1 MIRATLESAA
11 GMGIYPIISLAIF
24 FSFFMGMLVWVVVT
38 RKQQISDWANL
49 PLNEAEEIDINQSTK
64 NL

>member
-24 FSFFMGMLVWVVVT
+24 FSFFMGMLVWVVIT

-49 PLNEAEEIDINQSTK
+49 PLNEAEEIDNNKSTK
-64 NL
+64 FL